1 MASLKDVA
9 KLANVSLMTVSRALN
24 TPERLK
30 PETLANILRN
40 ELLPQEAGEDKPKFS
55 LMNLLRAGSTG
66 GDNHEK

>member
-1 MASLKDVA
+1 MYKRQLK
-9 KLANVSLMTVSRALN
+9 RH
-24 TPERLK
+24 LK